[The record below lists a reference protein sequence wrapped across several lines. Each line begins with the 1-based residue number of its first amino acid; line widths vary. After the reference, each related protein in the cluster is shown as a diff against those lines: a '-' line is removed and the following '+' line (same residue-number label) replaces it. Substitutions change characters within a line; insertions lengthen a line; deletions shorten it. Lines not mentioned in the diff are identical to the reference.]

1 MEAKHPHKGAFIV
14 DLQPGMRVTA
24 FFLARHKQLEPFRD
38 RSKGE
43 FLTLMLGDR
52 TGQLLARVWE
62 GAAEL
67 SETFA
72 EGEVVKIAGD
82 VEEYLGRAQLII
94 QKLRPARDD
103 EYDLADFLPAT
114 DKDVAALLAQVD
126 VVIAGF
132 ADPHLAALIHY
143 FYDDADFRARLLQA
157 PAARRVHHAY
167 LGGLLEHL
175 TEVLALADAVLALYP
190 EINADLLRAGVLL
203 HDVGKLREYVWARDI
218 DYTDEGRLL
227 GHIVLSDEAVA
238 RAIGQ
243 LPNFPPEL
251 ALRVRHMLVSHH
263 GRYEWGSP
271 RRPKTLEAL
280 ALHHIE
286 NLSAQLNR
294 FKGLLAA
301 RREPGQTWTDY
312 NRLLDR
318 QLYAGPSVD
327 DLSIEET
334 SQLE

>member
-1 MEAKHPHKGAFIV
+1 
-14 DLQPGMRVTA
+14 
-24 FFLARHKQLEPFRD
+24 
-38 RSKGE
+38 
-43 FLTLMLGDR
+43 
-52 TGQLLARVWE
+52 VWE